1 VGVKDFIDGFK
12 KFALQGNVIEIAIG
26 LVMALAFKPVIDSLV
41 EGILMPIV
49 GAVFGERSFDQMSI
63 SLGDNG
69 AEIFYGWVITTA
81 ITFAATAFALYV
93 FVVKPYEA
101 YKLRQASGEEEAPAP
116 DAQTVL
122 LTEIRDSLRK

>member
-1 VGVKDFIDGFK
+1 VKDFIDGFK

-26 LVMALAFKPVIDSLV
+26 LVLALAFKPIIDSLV
-41 EGILMPIV
+41 EGVLMPII
-49 GAVFGERSFDQMSI
+49 GAVFGERSFDSMSI

-69 AEIFYGWVITTA
+69 AEIFYGWVLTTA
-81 ITFAATAFALYV
+81 TTFLATAFALYI

-101 YKLRQASGEEEAPAP
+101 YKARQASGEEEPPAP

-122 LTEIRDSLRK
+122 LTEIRDALQK